1 MRKNEEIAK
10 VFEKL
15 VSIDSPSLKEREM
28 ADYLK
33 KLFGEIGV
41 EMEEDNSQ
49 NITGSN
55 AGNLFARLDGEIG
68 STPLLLGVH
77 MDTVEPSRGK
87 KAVFHR
93 QRRRLSH
100 GAGSKPENQ
109 GNRPHLRTY
118 PRTGQTGVS
127 LA

>member
-33 KLFGEIGV
+33 KLFGKIGV

-49 NITGSN
+49 NITF
-55 AGNLFARLDGEIG
+55 LQD
-68 STPLLLGVH
+68 
-77 MDTVEPSRGK
+77 
-87 KAVFHR
+87 
-93 QRRRLSH
+93 
-100 GAGSKPENQ
+100 
-109 GNRPHLRTY
+109 
-118 PRTGQTGVS
+118 
-127 LA
+127 